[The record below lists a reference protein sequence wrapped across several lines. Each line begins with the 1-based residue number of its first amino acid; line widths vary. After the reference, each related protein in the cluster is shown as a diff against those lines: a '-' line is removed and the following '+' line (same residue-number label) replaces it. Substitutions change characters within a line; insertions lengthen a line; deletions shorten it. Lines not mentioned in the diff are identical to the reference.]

1 MRSRRAEV
9 GSTPPP
15 RAYPSCLHRHHAT
28 HARGRP
34 VGGRRPAV
42 SQAFDASVE
51 SVKRPE
57 PRATAHAMPMERVGI
72 TNVAI
77 LKNSTHVKKKIR
89 PAGPPSQTGGAPY
102 DSATNTRTRGHSH
115 VVYRHRLTVTSR
127 HRRGWRYHG
136 RTPGARSCAASAPW
150 RRARH
155 TCTPALSLYAR
166 SATLQSTRN
175 SRNPT
180 LAHKRTVKPRHA
192 GGAEEPWGRLG
203 AGRCRGARE

>member
-42 SQAFDASVE
+42 SRAFDASVE

-77 LKNSTHVKKKIR
+77 LNDSTHVKKKIR
-89 PAGPPSQTGGAPY
+89 PAGPPSQTRRSIRLRNEHPHAGTFTCSIPTQTHCNLSPPARLALPRAHSGGAFV
-102 DSATNTRTRGHSH
+102 R
-115 VVYRHRLTVTSR
+115 
-127 HRRGWRYHG
+127 
-136 RTPGARSCAASAPW
+136 
-150 RRARH
+150 
-155 TCTPALSLYAR
+155 
-166 SATLQSTRN
+166 
-175 SRNPT
+175 
-180 LAHKRTVKPRHA
+180 
-192 GGAEEPWGRLG
+192 RLG
-203 AGRCRGARE
+203 AVRGGVPDTHARRLSRYTRGAPHSNQRGIAATRHSHTNVQ